1 MSGLHTRRMRKLDA
15 QERWDLSYSTTGM
28 LSEASDAQT
37 AVDNILSTIGA
48 ALGFAAGSFWVV
60 DELHAV
66 LRSTTFWTHDN
77 HNYPSFELVTRVRSF
92 NYGDG
97 LPGASWKARHAVW
110 FTDITKQSNF
120 PRASVAA
127 LEGLHTGIAFPAYQA
142 RKVFGVFEF
151 FSPDL
156 LASDPET
163 EQFLSALGA
172 QVGLFL
178 QYYGI
183 SDVIQEGDRLRIAA
197 ERSLDAV
204 LTIDE
209 QSMVIYANS
218 GMFRMLGYKPEELIG
233 GNLTRIIP
241 EEFRSLH
248 ERGLRSYIETGK
260 RKLDWSGTDLPG
272 LHKDGS
278 IVPLRIAFGEFQRGG
293 QRVFT
298 GFIRP
303 R

>member
-1 MSGLHTRRMRKLDA
+1 MRRLDA
-15 QERWDLSYSTTGM
+15 QERWNLSYTITGM
-28 LSEASDAQT
+28 LSEASDAQI
-37 AVDNILSTIGA
+37 AVDNILSTVGA
-48 ALGFAAGSFWVV
+48 ALGFVAGTFWAV
-60 DELHAV
+60 DDLHAV
-66 LRSTTFWTHDN
+66 LRSTTFWTRDDH
-77 HNYPSFELVTRVRSF
+77 HYPSFELVTRVRSF
-92 NYGDG
+92 NYGNG
-97 LPGASWKARHAVW
+97 LPGASWKARQAVW
-110 FTDITKQSNF
+110 FTDITKESNF

-127 LEGLHTGIAFPAYQA
+127 LEGLHTGVAFPAYQA
-142 RKVFGVFEF
+142 RRVFGVFEF
-151 FSPDL
+151 FSPEVFAAD
-156 LASDPET
+156 SET

-178 QYYGI
+178 QNYGV

-197 ERSLDAV
+197 ERSLEAV

-209 QSMVIYANS
+209 QSTVIYANS
-218 GMFRMLGYKPEELIG
+218 GVSRILGYRPEELIG

-241 EEFRSLH
+241 EEFRLLH
-248 ERGLRSYIETGK
+248 ERGLRRYIDTAK

-272 LHKDGS
+272 LHKNGS
-278 IVPLRIAFGEFQRGG
+278 IVPIRIAFGEFHRGG